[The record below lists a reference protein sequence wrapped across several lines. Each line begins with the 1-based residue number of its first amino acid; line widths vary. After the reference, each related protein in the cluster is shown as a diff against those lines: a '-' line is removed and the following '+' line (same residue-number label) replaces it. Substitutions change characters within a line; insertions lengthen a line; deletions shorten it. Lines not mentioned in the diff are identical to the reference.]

1 MSNIVPLSQSEHA
14 DLAVSDGF
22 EYTKEVNTHT
32 VPILVNEIQEL
43 AEELPL
49 FFTKNMHD
57 GGFVCVALLGFAP
70 GENLFLSNGF
80 WVNDVLPVAF
90 QRLPFHIGPNDEVC
104 IDTLSPLVQPSG
116 TRIFNEDGTPSSYMQ
131 RILHCLSKIKS
142 GRHETQVFIDALQR
156 ADLLE
161 PVQVNIEFCNGEQS
175 KLEGLYTVSELAI
188 KKLSDEQLG
197 EFNRA
202 GFLGAAFTMNR
213 AAQKIK
219 HLVALKNSQL
229 QT

>member
-1 MSNIVPLSQSEHA
+1 MSNIVPLSQSHHA
-14 DLAVSDGF
+14 DLAVTDGF
-22 EYTKEVNTHT
+22 EYTEEVNTHT
-32 VPILVNEIQEL
+32 VPVIVDEIQDL

-49 FFTKNMHD
+49 FLTKNIHD
-57 GGFVCVALLGFAP
+57 GSFVCVALLGFSP
-70 GENLFLSNGF
+70 GENLFLNNGF
-80 WVNDVLPVAF
+80 WSNDALPVAF
-90 QRLPFHIGPNDEVC
+90 QRLPFHIGPSDEVC
-104 IDTLSPLVQPSG
+104 IDTDSPLVQPSG

-131 RILHCLSKIKS
+131 TILHCLSKIKS
-142 GRHETQVFIDALQR
+142 GRHETQMFIEALQR
-156 ADLLE
+156 SELLE

-175 KLEGLYTVSELAI
+175 KLEGLYTVSELAL
-188 KKLSDEQLG
+188 KNLTDKQLG

-213 AAQKIK
+213 AAKKLK